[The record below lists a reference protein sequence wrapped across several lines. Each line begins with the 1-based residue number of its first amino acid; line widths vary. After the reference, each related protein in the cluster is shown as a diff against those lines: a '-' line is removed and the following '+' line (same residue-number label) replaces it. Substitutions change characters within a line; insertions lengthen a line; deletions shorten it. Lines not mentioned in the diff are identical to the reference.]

1 MRVMTPEG
9 GWSAMTPAQRRTS
22 RDEAIA
28 IDQIA
33 QNDGPHSICQN
44 ESAANRQPVNPI
56 AKATLGQDRKAA
68 GKATDGQ
75 PVQCAHTYKHV
86 YSCAAPICIY
96 SHAQI
101 HMFTMSDLA
110 DIRPLPF
117 Y

>member
-1 MRVMTPEG
+1 MD
-9 GWSAMTPAQRRTS
+9 RTVS
-22 RDEAIA
+22 VKTNQP
-28 IDQIA
+28 QIA
-33 QNDGPHSICQN
+33 S
-44 ESAANRQPVNPI
+44 QPVNPI

-86 YSCAAPICIY
+86 YSCAVPICIY